1 MRSSTSKSGASGA
14 GKRRLR
20 SLASRV
26 ALVVLT
32 SAALGGLAASVV
44 AILAVDR
51 LIADQADQRL
61 RAATVTLAGEL
72 DEDRDKKSK
81 KNAES
86 LRDTVDDENGEIL
99 TSGIRLSAFEDGRL
113 AAGDDWAFAPAANAC
128 ETRLLAGERVRAC
141 ASQNESLVLVAA
153 QPIDSASLY
162 WLYALAA
169 AGAIGLGAAVGAISS
184 LGLSRWA
191 VGPLRSLSRTLRSS
205 RPEALFA
212 LAPSPPDDY
221 EEVEA
226 VRSALRDLSAR
237 VQELLAQANRFAA
250 DAAHELRSPLT
261 ALRTELELLA
271 EDSSAEERAVLERA
285 TDRVVRVAELLDRL
299 LVLALPSDDLHE
311 GFETVALADVVDQ
324 VALELPPER
333 RARVKLGLESE
344 GLVRGDVHLLRSL
357 VLNAVEN
364 ALKFAPEG
372 PVDVRVAERSPSPAR
387 TNETREV
394 ILEVT
399 DTGPGVPEELRTR
412 VFVPF
417 YRVSP
422 GRAPGHGL
430 GLALIGHIA
439 RAHGGRAGFEPRDQ
453 GARLVV
459 TLPAWTAAV
468 RPTDPDADSLTPL

>member
-1 MRSSTSKSGASGA
+1 MRSSKREAGGGGA
-14 GKRRLR
+14 GTRRLR
-20 SLASRV
+20 SLSSRV
-26 ALVVLT
+26 ALVALT

-51 LIADQADQRL
+51 LIGDQADQRL
-61 RAATVTLAGEL
+61 RAATITLAGEL
-72 DEDRDKKSK
+72 DEDRDDKKK
-81 KNAES
+81 EPV
-86 LRDTVDDENGEIL
+86 RDVVDDENGEIV
-99 TSGIRLSAFEDGRL
+99 TSGIRLSVFEDGRL
-113 AAGDDWAFAPAANAC
+113 VAGDSWAFAPAANAC
-128 ETRLLAGERVRAC
+128 ETRRIAGERVRAC
-141 ASQNESLVLVAA
+141 ATEYEASVLVAA

-169 AGAIGLGAAVGAISS
+169 AGAIGLGAAVGAVSS

-212 LAPSPPDDY
+212 LAPDPPDDY

-226 VRSALRDLSAR
+226 VRSALRDLSVR

-271 EDSSAEERAVLERA
+271 EDSTPPERAALERA
-285 TDRVVRVAELLDRL
+285 TERVVRVSELLDRL
-299 LVLALPSDDLHE
+299 LVLALPSDDLHR
-311 GFETVALADVVDQ
+311 GFETVALGDVVEQ
-324 VALELPPER
+324 VAEELPAER
-333 RARVKLGLESE
+333 SARLTLALESE

-357 VLNAVEN
+357 VVNAVEN
-364 ALKFAPEG
+364 ALKFAPDG
-372 PVDVRVAERSPSPAR
+372 PIAVRLVERESSEPAMG
-387 TNETREV
+387 REV
-394 ILEVT
+394 VLEVS
-399 DTGPGVPEELRTR
+399 DGGPGVPDELRER

-417 YRVSP
+417 FRVAP

-439 RAHGGRAGFEPRDQ
+439 RAHGGQARFEPSER
-453 GARLVV
+453 GARLVIA
-459 TLPAWTAAV
+459 LPAWRAGAASSEG
-468 RPTDPDADSLTPL
+468 AG